1 MAATPSHARPQT
13 TVEYLLGDNSA
24 AQKAMRIIIVGV
36 RDNRRVIHWPGI
48 FTLAPVIVALS
59 LLGFFTARQIFDLLG
74 GAPSLLPGV
83 LFAVIMPLG
92 CVLGVQ
98 IRRAWRM
105 PLERLPKLS

>member
-1 MAATPSHARPQT
+1 
-13 TVEYLLGDNSA
+13 
-24 AQKAMRIIIVGV
+24 MRIIIVGV

-48 FTLAPVIVALS
+48 CTIAPIIVALS
-59 LLGFFTARQIFDLLG
+59 LLGFFAAHQIFGLLG

-98 IRRAWRM
+98 IRRGWRM
-105 PLERLPKLS
+105 PLERLPKLP